1 MSSTPAPATA
11 ALAPLYTHPTTSTTE
26 DNNLH
31 LHILPPLPDGFEVRG
46 PGQPTKLTSQLQEEI
61 VNKIE
66 GGTPVEVACALCG
79 ICKDTFQLWV
89 RIGRKSPDSIHGI
102 FLHEVKLAR
111 QRLEDRLANKWARIA
126 TQPTRKH
133 KIVYKEIP
141 VTDQDGNHVLDD
153 ITGELK
159 VLRFKESETVEYTGD
174 GDWRGIAEFLARRYK
189 SRWAKSEGIEL
200 TGANGG
206 PVDLR
211 DATVPLEMLPVE
223 LRRQILMALEGLQQ
237 PQQQIAPGVIDITPN
252 TPGYRVAGMPCEG
265 SSERVVDGWVEME
278 DSEDQDRG

>member
-1 MSSTPAPATA
+1 MSVATA
-11 ALAPLYTHPTTSTTE
+11 LDSPSINSDNTHL
-26 DNNLH
+26 D
-31 LHILPPLPDGFEVRG
+31 ILPPLPDGFEVRG
-46 PGQPTKLTSQLQEEI
+46 AGQPTKLTPQLQEEI
-61 VNKIE
+61 THKIAS
-66 GGTPVEVACALCG
+66 GTPIEVACALCG

-89 RIGRKSPDSIHGI
+89 RLGRKNPNSIHGI

-141 VTDQDGNHVLDD
+141 VTDGDGNHVIDD

-189 SRWAKSEGIEL
+189 TRWAKSEGIEL

-211 DATVPLEMLPVE
+211 DATVPLEMLPVD
-223 LRRQILMALEGLQQ
+223 LRRQILMALEGLQPGLQ

-252 TPGYRVAGMPCEG
+252 TPAGYRPGYRVAGLPCEG

-278 DSEDQDRG
+278 DQDEE